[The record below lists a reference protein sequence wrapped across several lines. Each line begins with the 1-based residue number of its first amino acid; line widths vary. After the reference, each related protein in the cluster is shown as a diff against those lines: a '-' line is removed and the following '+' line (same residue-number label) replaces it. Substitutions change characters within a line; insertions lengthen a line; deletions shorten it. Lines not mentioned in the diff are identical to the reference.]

1 MNGFRRKT
9 MKKSVGLLFATVV
22 AFTSTHAF
30 ASGQTSKQ
38 DPYVSGFENYAKEN
52 KELSSSMQSYI
63 KELQQIMKAN
73 PELNESKTQAEH

>member
-1 MNGFRRKT
+1 
-9 MKKSVGLLFATVV
+9 MKKSVGLLFATTM
-22 AFTSTHAF
+22 AFSSAQAF

-73 PELNESKTQAEH
+73 PELNESKTHAEK